1 MNTEKDTIETLLK
14 NKGLTVADAVRLAL
28 NILDAREKSSSI
40 SPIEFCHKV
49 IESGKRHIRTKE
61 MKFSKGLE
69 LYIESKKHLRPD
81 SFRDIKYL
89 SNRLLKSNPNFANL
103 NFSEFSI
110 SDCEAW
116 LNQTFTT
123 PSQFNKARAMLHAL
137 FEFALRRQ
145 WCNRNII
152 KFIERKK
159 VIEKEIKPLTFEQTR
174 RLLQTAQ
181 KFKDCAAPVAIM
193 TLAGVR
199 PREVRRLKWNDIDLE
214 ENSITIR
221 SQCSKTGGIRQV
233 EIYPALKN
241 ILNTSKPEEDS
252 SICKRNWT
260 RKWKSIR
267 DTAGF
272 KSAWTQDVLRHT
284 YASFHAKRFH
294 DLPRLQLNMGHRDQT
309 LLRSRYINM
318 SGISHN
324 DATRYF
330 VISK

>member
-1 MNTEKDTIETLLK
+1 MNTEKNTIDTLLK

-28 NILDAREKSSSI
+28 NILDARGKSSSI

-49 IESGKRHIRTKE
+49 IESGKRGIHLKE
-61 MKFSKGLE
+61 MKFSEGLE

-81 SFRDIKYL
+81 TFRDIKYL
-89 SNRLLKSNPNFANL
+89 SKRLLKSNPDFANR
-103 NFSEFSI
+103 NFSEFSPT
-110 SDCEAW
+110 DCEAW
-116 LNQTFTT
+116 LNKAFPT

-137 FEFALRRQ
+137 FEFALRHE
-145 WCNRNII
+145 WCERNII
-152 KFIERKK
+152 KLISRKK
-159 VIEKEIKPLTFEQTR
+159 VIEKEIKPLTFSQTR

-199 PREVRRLKWNDIDLE
+199 PREVRRLKWRDIDLE
-214 ENSITIR
+214 ENAITVR
-221 SQCSKTGGIRQV
+221 SQCSKTGGVRQV
-233 EIYPALKN
+233 EICPALKN

-252 SICKRNWT
+252 NVCKRNWT

-267 DTAGF
+267 DDAGF
-272 KSAWTQDVLRHT
+272 KSVWTQDVLRHT
-284 YASFHAKRFH
+284 YASFYAKRFH

-318 SGISHN
+318 SGISHT

-330 VISK
+330 VISR